1 MGIQIVS
8 LFGKPDS
15 TEELIDA
22 EIDES
27 LTLEDLLF
35 ICGHRALGLSIREAL
50 EINRH
55 YGHEVD
61 RPL

>member
-15 TEELIDA
+15 TEEPIDAEIDA

-27 LTLEDLLF
+27 LTLVKIYF
-35 ICGHRALGLSIREAL
+35 LS
-50 EINRH
+50 
-55 YGHEVD
+55 VD
-61 RPL
+61 TEH